1 MLMTILQF
9 DGWFSDGF
17 GFSEVTP
24 YQGFDRRDIALV
36 LRVKNGPDCP
46 ETPLPLCPNQ
56 LSSSCR
62 PGWGQLAADT

>member
-36 LRVKNGPDCP
+36 GTLDVCCG
-46 ETPLPLCPNQ
+46 
-56 LSSSCR
+56 S
-62 PGWGQLAADT
+62 

>member
-24 YQGFDRRDIALV
+24 YQVSTGEI
-36 LRVKNGPDCP
+36 
-46 ETPLPLCPNQ
+46 LP
-56 LSSSCR
+56 
-62 PGWGQLAADT
+62 